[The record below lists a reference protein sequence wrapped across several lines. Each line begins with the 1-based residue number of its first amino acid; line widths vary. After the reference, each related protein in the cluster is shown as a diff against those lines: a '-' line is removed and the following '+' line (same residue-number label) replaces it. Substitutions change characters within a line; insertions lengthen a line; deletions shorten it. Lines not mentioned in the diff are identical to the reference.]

1 MYFAHIND
9 HEEIARLPQ
18 ITNGA
23 GILETRLQKRVP
35 AVFSYC
41 IIYRAVTSSWV
52 WVCGPISSPD
62 PTGSF
67 GGALEF
73 PPGSVLLRSKASL
86 DELFLDFRQGARKLR
101 KAPTIP
107 NESSHP
113 GNVPSPVWT

>member
-23 GILETRLQKRVP
+23 GILETRLQKKSACCVLLLHHLQSCHIQLGLGLW
-35 AVFSYC
+35 SY
-41 IIYRAVTSSWV
+41 IQPR
-52 WVCGPISSPD
+52 PQ
-62 PTGSF
+62 GSF
-67 GGALEF
+67 GGALEV